1 MNYFKGRDSIYPY
14 LYIEKRIKVKNIIYL
29 NVLMNGI
36 KFGKATRTEINNL
49 ICPKLPAN
57 MSEKNKNNRVRYIIS

>member
-1 MNYFKGRDSIYPY
+1 
-14 LYIEKRIKVKNIIYL
+14 
-29 NVLMNGI
+29 MNGI
-36 KFGKATRTEINNL
+36 KFGKATREEINNL